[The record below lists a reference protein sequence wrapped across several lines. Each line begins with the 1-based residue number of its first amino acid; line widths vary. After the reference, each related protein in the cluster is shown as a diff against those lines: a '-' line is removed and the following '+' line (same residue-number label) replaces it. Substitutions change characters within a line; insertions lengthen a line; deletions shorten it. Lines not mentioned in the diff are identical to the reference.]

1 MGGCADVAAQRTFP
15 AQLLGVDMSEPAS
28 LSLSLVGF
36 LFSMVATRYVGTSH
50 HTTNQTESKST
61 TLIETSP
68 PPSAK

>member
-1 MGGCADVAAQRTFP
+1 
-15 AQLLGVDMSEPAS
+15 MSEPAS